1 MRRHTRS
8 GATILVALSLV
19 ALGCG
24 EKAPSAPIIGSSG
37 AGSAQIALT
46 RRADTVAVDE
56 SVQLSAIIPSAPGTV
71 TPSVSW
77 STSDPNVAIVTQNG
91 VVFALKSGR
100 TTVTVTARGYSD
112 ATTVTVRPSVRE
124 VTFDNDSLAISL
136 AQSVQLPYRVTDS
149 DGNQVDLS
157 QHKVEWSST
166 DPTVAGVTSDAT
178 VTGRAI
184 GSADLLLRVDNKV
197 AKTGV
202 RVLSKPVA
210 SVFASPSSLALAEGQ
225 TAQLVAT
232 TYDVNGDPLKGRK
245 ISWSSSNSSVATVSS
260 SGLVT
265 TIASGNANVTAS
277 VEGRTSIV
285 PVTVSAASNVGATP
299 VASVVVAL
307 NAPTLIA
314 GQSTQA
320 TASLKDASGNV
331 LTDRSIVWTSS
342 EVTVASVNATGLVT
356 ALKGGAVTIT
366 AASEGKSGGASLIT
380 AMPATTAAPVSVVT
394 LTVVPSL
401 NVGQTAQ
408 ASVTL
413 KDASGNVLTG
423 RTVNWVSS
431 DESIVSVSS
440 SGVVTALKGGGVTIT
455 ASVDGGASA
464 SAVVSAIAPKP
475 AVTSM
480 ALSAGTTQLKI
491 GQLTQ
496 ISAVVRDA
504 NGNILSNVPV
514 TFSSTP
520 STVATVSGSG
530 MTAGVSVGSAMVYA
544 KADTV
549 VRSIGVTV
557 IDTATAAPPPVVA
570 VTSVTVGAP
579 LTSLAIGQTT
589 EASVTLRDASGNT
602 IPTSS
607 RTIGFSSSNP
617 AIASVSG
624 SGTITGIGVGS
635 VVISASSEGV
645 TGTLAVTVTASAPP
659 PPPPPTVATVS
670 VTLSASSLV
679 LGQTTQA
686 AATARDGSGTAIA
699 DAVITWS
706 SSNPSV
712 ATVSGSGLVT
722 AVGGG
727 TAAIVATSDGKT
739 GSQTLSVTV
748 PPPPPSPAGIAILPG
763 ESIQAKV
770 DANPAGTTFILKS
783 GTHVR
788 QSVVPKDGN
797 VFRGEPGTV
806 LDGQNAT
813 AFAFRGWNGSRW
825 INSVTVRNLSITR
838 YTPPAQNGAIW
849 GGDDQSAST
858 TGWTLD
864 SLDVHHNA
872 NLGIRIGNRMKV
884 LRSQARY
891 NGTVNIGGVGRG
903 VLVDGFVSTFGNN
916 GCVNN
921 PGFESGGSKFVKT
934 DSLIVRNSTF
944 SDNCGVGLW
953 LDINNVNYQLY
964 NNLVE
969 RNYREGICVEV
980 SFGGKIYNNTVN
992 ANGWPVDAF
1001 RPNTYLWDAGIGVH
1015 ASPDVEV
1022 YGNTL
1027 NENFN
1032 GIVII
1037 QQKRDASTG
1046 DSYAPAGGFIAQNV
1060 YVHDN
1065 IVYQRTPAP
1074 NGDGGASGAAND
1086 AGDTATFTSRNNRW
1100 VRNTYYTGTNA
1111 RAFAW
1116 MNGFR
1121 TAAEWRAYGQDTSGS
1136 LNP

>member
-8 GATILVALSLV
+8 GATILVVLSLV
-19 ALGCG
+19 AIGCG
-24 EKAPSAPIIGSSG
+24 EKAPSAPISGSSG
-37 AGSAQIALT
+37 AGSQIALT

-56 SVQLSAIIPSAPGTV
+56 SVQLSAIIPPDPGTV

-77 STSDPNVAIVTQNG
+77 SSSDPNVAIVTQNG
-91 VVFALKSGR
+91 VLFALKSGR

-112 ATTVTVRPSVRE
+112 ATIVTVRPSVRE
-124 VTFDNDSLAISL
+124 VTFDNDTLAISL
-136 AQSVQLPYRVTDS
+136 AQSVKLPYRVTDS

-166 DPTVAGVTSDAT
+166 DPAVADVTSDAT

-202 RVLSKPVA
+202 RVLNKPVA
-210 SVFASPSSLALAEGQ
+210 SVFASPSSLALAAGQ

-232 TYDVNGDPLKGRK
+232 TYDVNGDPLQGRN
-245 ISWSSSNSSVATVSS
+245 ISWSSSNSGVATVSS

-265 TIASGNANVTAS
+265 TIAAGNADITAS
-277 VEGRTSIV
+277 AGGRKTIV
-285 PVTVSAASNVGATP
+285 PVTVSATSSSNAGVAS

-307 NAPTLIA
+307 NAPTLVA

-320 TASLKDASGNV
+320 TATLKDASGNV

-366 AASEGKSGGASLIT
+366 AASEGKSGSASLIT
-380 AMPATTAAPVSVVT
+380 AMPAATVAPVSVVT
-394 LTVVPSL
+394 LTVASSL

-408 ASVTL
+408 AAVTL

-431 DESIVSVSS
+431 DATIVSVNS

-455 ASVDGGASA
+455 ASVDGGVSA

-475 AVTSM
+475 AVTSI

-504 NGNILSNVPV
+504 NGNIVSNVPV

-530 MTAGVSVGSAMVYA
+530 MTAGVNVGSATVYA

-557 IDTATAAPPPVVA
+557 IDTATSISPPP
-570 VTSVTVGAP
+570 S
-579 LTSLAIGQTT
+579 
-589 EASVTLRDASGNT
+589 
-602 IPTSS
+602 
-607 RTIGFSSSNP
+607 
-617 AIASVSG
+617 
-624 SGTITGIGVGS
+624 
-635 VVISASSEGV
+635 
-645 TGTLAVTVTASAPP
+645 
-659 PPPPPTVATVS
+659 
-670 VTLSASSLV
+670 
-679 LGQTTQA
+679 
-686 AATARDGSGTAIA
+686 
-699 DAVITWS
+699 
-706 SSNPSV
+706 
-712 ATVSGSGLVT
+712 
-722 AVGGG
+722 
-727 TAAIVATSDGKT
+727 
-739 GSQTLSVTV
+739 
-748 PPPPPSPAGIAILPG
+748 PPPPSPAGIPILPG

-770 DANPAGTTFILKS
+770 DANPAGTTFILKA
-783 GTHVR
+783 GTHAR
-788 QSVVPKDGN
+788 QTVVPKDGN
-797 VFRGEPGTV
+797 VFRGEAGTV

-825 INSVTVRNLSITR
+825 INSVTLRNFSITR

-849 GGDDQSAST
+849 GGDDLANST
-858 TGWTLD
+858 SGWVLD
-864 SLDVHHNA
+864 SVEVSYSS
-872 NLGIRIGNRMKV
+872 NLGVRIGNRMRV
-884 LRSQARY
+884 LRSNLHHNA
-891 NGTVNIGGVGRG
+891 TINIGGVGRA
-903 VLVDGFVSTFGNN
+903 VVVDGTSVTFGNP
-916 GCVNN
+916 GCINQ

-953 LDINNVNYQLY
+953 LDILNVNYQLS
-964 NNLVE
+964 NNTVA
-969 RNYREGICVEV
+969 RNVREGICIEV
-980 SFGGKIYNNTVN
+980 SYGGKIFNNIVTG
-992 ANGWPVDAF
+992 NGWPTDPY
-1001 RPNTYLWDAGIGVH
+1001 RPNGWLWDAGIGIH

-1027 NENFN
+1027 TENFQ
-1032 GIVII
+1032 GIVIA
-1037 QQKRDASTG
+1037 QQPRNTSTG

-1065 IVYQRTPAP
+1065 TIYQRTFGGP
-1074 NGDGGASGAAND
+1074 NGGDGSAASGAAND
-1086 AGDTATFTSRNNRW
+1086 AGDLATFTSRNNRW
-1100 VRNTYYTGTNA
+1100 VNNTYYLGTNP
-1111 RAFAW
+1111 RPFAW

-1121 TAAEWRAYGQDTSGS
+1121 TAAEWRAYGQDVTGS
-1136 LNP
+1136 FNP